1 MSFTLISENLE
12 QIPEIAKEILKYSSP
27 HKKFVLSAEMGIG
40 KTTLIKELS
49 LQLGVTDV
57 VSSPTFSIVNEYIS
71 SSDGKIYHFDFYRL
85 KGEKEAFDIG
95 YEEYLF
101 GDDYCFIEWPEK
113 IPNLIEDDMVAIRM
127 RLNGTKRVIEIII

>member
-1 MSFTLISENLE
+1 MGFILISENLE
-12 QIPEIAKEILKYSSP
+12 QIPGLAKEILEYSSP
-27 HKKFVLSAEMGIG
+27 HKKFLFYADMGVG

-71 SSDGKIYHFDFYRL
+71 SSNEKIYHFDFYRL
-85 KGEKEAFDIG
+85 KDENEAFDMG
-95 YEEYLF
+95 YEEYFF

-113 IPNLIEDDMVAIRM
+113 IPNLIEDDMVKIKIK
-127 RLNGTKRVIEIII
+127 LYGKKREIEILI

>member
-1 MSFTLISENLE
+1 MGFTLISENLE

-57 VSSPTFSIVNEYIS
+57 VSSPTFSIVNEYVS
-71 SSDGKIYHFDFYRL
+71 SSHGKIYHFDFYRL
-85 KGEKEAFDIG
+85 KDEEEAFDMG
-95 YEEYLF
+95 YEEYFF
-101 GDDYCFIEWPEK
+101 GDDYCFVEWPEK
-113 IPNLIEDDMVAIRM
+113 IPHLIEEDMVKIKM
-127 RLNGTKRVIEIII
+127 RLDGDKRVIEIII